1 MFHSPTVSSLDAD
14 EVKHQARL
22 AAVMRRP
29 YPSADVLDFRVAK
42 ASLGLRPVDDSA
54 FDPEAVSNDDNHHGG
69 DVDDG
74 TSRWYFIPRLYLRRA
89 DTHDP
94 FLALLA
100 ARRTTAATAIATTA
114 TAANDGERAGAF
126 TGTGVEPMETGRP
139 EEEDRKS
146 QVKALR
152 QQIKTLTAEAKAAT
166 AKAKAAL
173 NAKTKAEDKVTER
186 EAVAA
191 TLTGTAQVREQAKV
205 ATARLAV
212 ERATAEAERLAAEAE
227 AAENARTDAEQ
238 ALEAL
243 ETLADARDDV
253 TPEVKYLNHCIA
265 DSMYRPGGRSVDN
278 AQHTD
283 DVFYKY
289 DGTYWAP
296 QTDEDNE
303 YRAASFTLQHTA
315 DKATSRLVYSMLSFA
330 LMFLR
335 KEHAKP
341 APGKGKIY
349 VQLKNAVLEIVKAA
363 DGNVSILAHKPAPRF
378 GTTACIQA
386 SIDWKRSVGP
396 LDSKGSGVYTTT
408 PLGRSSLF
416 GEFILSACHD
426 DPAMMDYV
434 AEAMGSTVT
443 GDKTWRK
450 AILLVGP
457 KGSGKSTFQSLL
469 TRVFH
474 PAWAA
479 VEPEKWAENFAMES
493 MVGKT
498 LYIASETENFPAKEF
513 KAVVASDMINVTR
526 KGKPSINMIPRGRL
540 IIATNEPPRYRDDP
554 SGAIADR
561 LCCIPWDV
569 QAETK
574 PGGINTDLV
583 EQIVGNPAELLQMV
597 DFVIEGAVRLVQRGR
612 FMPDAEAP
620 APVRMLKARVIA
632 SNNPVSSFVEAF
644 DVKAANAGEHT
655 PKFEVYPL
663 YVKHCQATGVKEQ
676 YRLNEVHFWRNMYA
690 FFGTTWPRH
699 QRGGIDYVPLL
710 VKDVV
715 PV

>member
-1 MFHSPTVSSLDAD
+1 MPTSLA
-14 EVKHQARL
+14 
-22 AAVMRRP
+22 RRP
-29 YPSADVLDFRVAK
+29 AFPLQYRPAGTATVFDFK
-42 ASLGLRPVDDSA
+42 AHRAAALAPT
-54 FDPEAVSNDDNHHGG
+54 P
-69 DVDDG
+69 DDG
-74 TSRWYFIPRLYLRRA
+74 PVRFGDDDEDGIALA
-89 DTHDP
+89 DLPHDDLP
-94 FLALLA
+94 ESDVFDDE
-100 ARRTTAATAIATTA
+100 
-114 TAANDGERAGAF
+114 NDSDGNDEPAGGAF
-126 TGTGVEPMETGRP
+126 EGRGTVPIETGRP

-152 QQIKTLTAEAKAAT
+152 LQVKTLTAEAKAAAT
-166 AKAKAAL
+166 KAKSAL
-173 NAKTKAEDKVTER
+173 NAKTKAEDKVAER

-191 TLTGTAQVREQAKV
+191 TLSGTAQVREQAKI

-212 ERATAEAERLAAEAE
+212 ERATAEAERLAGEADDAQRAQAEAE
-227 AAENARTDAEQ
+227 E
-238 ALEAL
+238 ALHAL
-243 ETLADARDDV
+243 ETLANQPDDV

-265 DSMYRPGGRSVDN
+265 DSTYRPGGRSVDN

-283 DVFYKY
+283 DVFYKFN
-289 DGTYWAP
+289 GTYWVP

-303 YRAASFTLQHTA
+303 HRAASFTLQHTA
-315 DKATSRLVYSMLSFA
+315 DKATSRLVFSMLTFA
-330 LMFLR
+330 LMILR

-341 APGKGKIY
+341 APGKGKIHI
-349 VQLKNAVLEIVKAA
+349 QLKNAVLEIAKAA
-363 DGNVSILAHKPAPRF
+363 DGTVSIFAHKPAPHF

-386 SIDWKRSVGP
+386 SIDWKRVGP
-396 LDSKGSGVYTTT
+396 LDHKGSGVYTTT
-408 PLGRSSLF
+408 PLDKASLF

-426 DPAMMDYV
+426 DPEMVNYV

-498 LYIASETENFPAKEF
+498 LYVASETENFPAKEF

-583 EQIVGNPAELLQMV
+583 EQIVSNPAELLQMV
-597 DFVIEGAVRLVQRGR
+597 DFVIDGAVRLVQRGR

-632 SNNPVSSFVEAF
+632 SNNPVSSFVDAY
-644 DVKAANAGEHT
+644 DVKAASAGEHT

-690 FFGTTWPRH
+690 FFGTTWTRH

-710 VKDVV
+710 VKGIV

>member
-1 MFHSPTVSSLDAD
+1 MPTSLA
-14 EVKHQARL
+14 
-22 AAVMRRP
+22 RRP
-29 YPSADVLDFRVAK
+29 AFLLQHRPADSATVFDFNAARAAALVPTLDDGRVRFDNDESGIALVDLLHDDLPASDVLD
-42 ASLGLRPVDDSA
+42 SDG
-54 FDPEAVSNDDNHHGG
+54 NDD
-69 DVDDG
+69 
-74 TSRWYFIPRLYLRRA
+74 
-89 DTHDP
+89 
-94 FLALLA
+94 
-100 ARRTTAATAIATTA
+100 
-114 TAANDGERAGAF
+114 GESAGGAF
-126 TGTGVEPMETGRP
+126 SGPGTVPLEIGRA
-139 EEEDRKS
+139 EENDRQSQMKALRA
-146 QVKALR
+146 QVKAA
-152 QQIKTLTAEAKAAT
+152 TAEAKAAA
-166 AKAKAAL
+166 AKAKSAL
-173 NAKTKAEDKVTER
+173 NAKTKAEDKVAER

-191 TLTGTAQVREQAKV
+191 TLTGTAQVREHAKI

-212 ERATAEAERLAAEAE
+212 ERATAEAERLASEAE
-227 AAENARTDAEQ
+227 AAERVQAEAEQ

-243 ETLADARDDV
+243 ETLADTPDDV

-283 DVFYKY
+283 DVFYQFN
-289 DGTYWAP
+289 GTYWVP

-349 VQLKNAVLEIVKAA
+349 IQLRNAVLEIVKAA
-363 DGNVSILAHKPAPRF
+363 DGTVSIIAHKPAPRF

-408 PLGRSSLF
+408 PLGKASLF

-426 DPAMMDYV
+426 DPAMVDYV

-493 MVGKT
+493 MIGKT
-498 LYIASETENFPAKEF
+498 LYVASETENFPAKEF

-583 EQIVGNPAELLQMV
+583 EQIVSNPAELLQMV
-597 DFVIEGAVRLVQRGR
+597 DFVIDGAVRLVQRGR
-612 FMPDAEAP
+612 FMADVDAP
-620 APVRMLKARVIA
+620 APVRSLKARVIA
-632 SNNPVSSFVEAF
+632 SNNPVSSFVDAF
-644 DVKAANAGEHT
+644 NVKAANAGEFT

>member
-1 MFHSPTVSSLDAD
+1 MPTLLARRPTFLLKHRPAESATVFDFNAFRAAALLPTLDDGRVRFDDDESGIALVDLPYAHLDQPESDVFDHEAEPTVEAIEHDAD
-14 EVKHQARL
+14 GVWADDVD
-22 AAVMRRP
+22 AAGETSP
-29 YPSADVLDFRVAK
+29 
-42 ASLGLRPVDDSA
+42 
-54 FDPEAVSNDDNHHGG
+54 NDDT
-69 DVDDG
+69 V
-74 TSRWYFIPRLYLRRA
+74 
-89 DTHDP
+89 
-94 FLALLA
+94 A
-100 ARRTTAATAIATTA
+100 AR
-114 TAANDGERAGAF
+114 GAF
-126 TGTGVEPMETGRP
+126 HGHGTVAIETGRP

-152 QQIKTLTAEAKAAT
+152 LQVKAAT
-166 AKAKAAL
+166 AAAKAAATKATSAL
-173 NAKTKAEDKVTER
+173 KAKTKAEDKVGER

-212 ERATAEAERLAAEAE
+212 ERATAEAERLVTEAE
-227 AAENARTDAEQ
+227 EAERVQIEAEE
-238 ALEAL
+238 ALHAL
-243 ETLADARDDV
+243 ETLADQPGDV

-283 DVFYKY
+283 DVFYQY
-289 DGTYWAP
+289 DGTYWVP

-363 DGNVSILAHKPAPRF
+363 DGTVSILAHKPAPRF

-386 SIDWKRSVGP
+386 SIDWKRVGP

-408 PLGRSSLF
+408 PLGKASLF

-426 DPAMMDYV
+426 DPAMVDYV

-526 KGKPSINMIPRGRL
+526 KGKASINMIPRGRL

-583 EQIVGNPAELLQMV
+583 EQIVSNPAELLQMV
-597 DFVIEGAVRLVQRGR
+597 DFVIDGAVRLVQRGR
-612 FMPDAEAP
+612 FMADADAP
-620 APVRMLKARVIA
+620 APVRSLKARVIA
-632 SNNPVSSFVEAF
+632 SNNPVSSFVDAYN
-644 DVKAANAGEHT
+644 VKAANAGEFT

-663 YVKHCQATGVKEQ
+663 YVKHCQATGIKEQ